1 MNIYRETIPM
11 KKHAALGLGAQS
23 RYRQTSNYPSPLY
36 KFEIVLSNYLR
47 NRVSFAAIA
56 VFIPARAPSS
66 CRPAGYLCCIPYDR
80 RLLL

>member
-23 RYRQTSNYPSPLY
+23 RYLQTSNYPSPLY

-56 VFIPARAPSS
+56 VFYT
-66 CRPAGYLCCIPYDR
+66 RPRSVQLPHRGLFV
-80 RLLL
+80 LHSV